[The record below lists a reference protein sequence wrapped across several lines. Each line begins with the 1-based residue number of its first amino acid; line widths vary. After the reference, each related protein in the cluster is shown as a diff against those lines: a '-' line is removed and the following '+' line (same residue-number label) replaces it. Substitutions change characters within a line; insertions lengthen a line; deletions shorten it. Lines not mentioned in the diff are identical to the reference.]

1 MIARWPTSLPKNQ
14 THPCGVRVRLL
25 PLLRETGDRWQWQ
38 VATEAA
44 SPRGS
49 GGASIESRGAVLQCP
64 STGDKEPKNRLL
76 NKYSGYLSSLWSSRG
91 RRRKASCR
99 GTRARSSSTGS
110 SSTTGG
116 PTPRYVI
123 ELFTRRPISIMP
135 AGPTRSCPPLQQQLG
150 VSRPHCFFLGQGGPW
165 PSLASTALCHC
176 VLRRFSLHDGD
187 FKLQITFFL

>member
-1 MIARWPTSLPKNQ
+1 MGGDSCRRRCRRDARELGPSWRVTAGEEASSGAGDGGRERRGGPRCLSAIREDLGRRSPDRTSDIGP
-14 THPCGVRVRLL
+14 
-25 PLLRETGDRWQWQ
+25 
-38 VATEAA
+38 
-44 SPRGS
+44 
-49 GGASIESRGAVLQCP
+49 GAVAELALHQGGPVLQWP
-64 STGDKEPKNRLL
+64 STEDMELKNRLL

-135 AGPTRSCPPLQQQLG
+135 AGPTRSCRPLQQQLG
-150 VSRPHCFFLGQGGPW
+150 VSRPHCFSWAKGGP
-165 PSLASTALCHC
+165 
-176 VLRRFSLHDGD
+176 
-187 FKLQITFFL
+187 